1 MYLFFDTETT
11 GLSSNQD
18 HIVQLAWILTD
29 QDGNVIRDA
38 VHVIYPQGY
47 TIPWQAAAIHGITT
61 DHAKRNGIPLKTVL
75 SEFSDAA
82 ISAKALIAHNL
93 SFDLG
98 FLRSSYSRTN
108 TPSPLN
114 GKTEFCTMKSSTDWC
129 KLPPSR
135 GKSGYKWPKLTELHY
150 RIFKYEFPNAHNA
163 QADVQA
169 CMNCFW
175 KLVDLGVI
183 TIPSHL
189 RSSQTSASSTVTP
202 ASPTNTTTTPS
213 VRLNTQHPTTPS
225 IAPAPKP
232 TPQPVKISKL
242 VTDEEE
248 LKSPAYLQTI
258 RRILDQTW
266 KSSSSDIGDL
276 PKSIFNQEDLDKY
289 GLDRCRYIARAGL
302 IAKYVVSSE
311 FRNSTK
317 YLQLNIEDD
326 IKKYGDIML
335 DLVFRVAYDRNYQYL
350 TYISWRDTINKA
362 KSLMEQRRQE
372 GITIKEQEEDKK
384 KTIQVK
390 SESEDNAKQS
400 LLEEI
405 KTHNDKVGIIVN
417 QMAGLYTTNKQNT
430 TILKPAPTAN
440 DTPVTTQAL
449 ITIPKPTIEPPRA
462 TGNSTV
468 KSAIQHEHSK
478 NQKKLFPKLIAG
490 EYGLAK
496 TFWVFG
502 IIPDFIML
510 PVIWVVENLL
520 KHNRDIPLILTLIL
534 IAYLIYRPIVL
545 IGTWRASTMY
555 SGFKLWKYLSRAHVI
570 LGTLNLFLGAAEGFK
585 AFQYSDTVN
594 LYAENST
601 SKYSYTDK
609 SSNATTSTTASI
621 TPSSYSS
628 FNNQT
633 IQSNSMQTA
642 STVATTT
649 DPISIT
655 TNSTSKYP
663 IYFAADL
670 PPTENIPIEAPLC
683 YKFMVEG
690 PEGQLNKLKKKYPS
704 LYGYAIYANND
715 GSKTL
720 VAKRSGA
727 NGEEVSYYYSTSAA
741 RCNDYQQ
748 QRLEIDSASSNL
760 SVTGDE
766 GFDAYNR
773 GDYKTAFNVWK
784 KQAENGDEVAQC
796 NLGSMY
802 QHGLGVKEDAYQAYS
817 WYRKSAINSNSDCQY
832 NLGLVY
838 LNGYGAEKNTKEAV
852 KWFIKA
858 AQQGDQDAKQILK
871 DLGK

>member
-276 PKSIFNQEDLDKY
+276 PNSIFNQEDLDKY

-317 YLQLNIEDD
+317 YLQLNIDD
-326 IKKYGDIML
+326 SITKYGNVML
-335 DLVFRVAYDRNYQYL
+335 DLVFRVTYDHHYQWL
-350 TYISWRDTINKA
+350 TYISWQDTINKA
-362 KSLMEQRRQE
+362 KSLMEQKRQE
-372 GITIKEQEEDKK
+372 EARIKARDAEIKRAMEEQSKKSKEEDAKKQELFDKIKSHNTAVGRQVNQLAGLNTTTEKPNQDALNTKSQSDRPKYTPSSNSPEVINHAAIIESPIKIDSPKEQKK
-384 KTIQVK
+384 F
-390 SESEDNAKQS
+390 
-400 LLEEI
+400 
-405 KTHNDKVGIIVN
+405 
-417 QMAGLYTTNKQNT
+417 
-430 TILKPAPTAN
+430 
-440 DTPVTTQAL
+440 
-449 ITIPKPTIEPPRA
+449 
-462 TGNSTV
+462 
-468 KSAIQHEHSK
+468 
-478 NQKKLFPKLIAG
+478 FPKLITG

-496 TFWVFG
+496 TFWIFG
-502 IIPDFIML
+502 IIPDFIIY
-510 PVIWVVENLL
+510 PVIMIIENSLN
-520 KHNRDIPLILTLIL
+520 HNHDIPSILVFMLIT
-534 IAYLIYRPIVL
+534 YLIYRPIVL
-545 IGTWRASTMY
+545 IGTWHASTAY
-555 SGFKLWKYLSRAHVI
+555 SGLKLWKYLSRAHVI
-570 LGTLNLFLGAAEGFK
+570 LGALGALGGVVELIKDPQYPGTNSFVAERPSS
-585 AFQYSDTVN
+585 AR
-594 LYAENST
+594 NST
-601 SKYSYTDK
+601 NLTSNTGKSAYIPSPSTSFANTSKQTNPTNSWD
-609 SSNATTSTTASI
+609 TTSI
-621 TPSSYSS
+621 TPAMSTPTS
-628 FNNQT
+628 QT
-633 IQSNSMQTA
+633 G
-642 STVATTT
+642 
-649 DPISIT
+649 
-655 TNSTSKYP
+655 KYP

-670 PPTENIPIEAPLC
+670 PPTDNIPSEAPLC

-690 PEGQLNKLKKKYPS
+690 LEEQLKKLKKKYPD
-704 LYGYAIYANND
+704 LYGYSIYTNSG

-720 VAKRSGA
+720 IAKRKDKGA
-727 NGEEVSYYYSTSAA
+727 KEISYFYSTSPNECTKHQKSRNITNETKPPIAS
-741 RCNDYQQ
+741 QP
-748 QRLEIDSASSNL
+748 RLDGVYTGNGSNADL
-760 SVTGDE
+760 RIFV
-766 GFDAYNR
+766 
-773 GDYKTAFNVWK
+773 
-784 KQAENGDEVAQC
+784 ENGGASFKLRGNACTGELEGIVEVVSKDNWRVIASESSCVINMQRDSP
-796 NLGSMY
+796 LSFTV
-802 QHGLGVKEDAYQAYS
+802 QEGLGCTHYHGFRCEFTGYVT
-817 WYRKSAINSNSDCQY
+817 KSQ
-832 NLGLVY
+832 
-838 LNGYGAEKNTKEAV
+838 
-852 KWFIKA
+852 
-858 AQQGDQDAKQILK
+858 
-871 DLGK
+871 

>member
-189 RSSQTSASSTVTP
+189 RSRQTSASSTVTP

-289 GLDRCRYIARAGL
+289 GLDRCRYIAQSGL

-317 YLQLNIEDD
+317 YLQLNIDD
-326 IKKYGDIML
+326 SITKYGNVML
-335 DLVFRVAYDRNYQYL
+335 DRVFRVTYDNHYQWL
-350 TYISWRDTINKA
+350 TYISWQDTINKA
-362 KSLMEQRRQE
+362 KSLMEQKRQE
-372 GITIKEQEEDKK
+372 EARFKARDAEIKKAMEEQSKKSKEEDAKKQELFDKIKSHNTAVGRQVNQLAGLNTTTAKPNKDASYPNSQPDRPKYTPSSNSQEAINHATIIKSPIKIDSPKEQKK
-384 KTIQVK
+384 F
-390 SESEDNAKQS
+390 
-400 LLEEI
+400 
-405 KTHNDKVGIIVN
+405 
-417 QMAGLYTTNKQNT
+417 
-430 TILKPAPTAN
+430 
-440 DTPVTTQAL
+440 
-449 ITIPKPTIEPPRA
+449 
-462 TGNSTV
+462 
-468 KSAIQHEHSK
+468 
-478 NQKKLFPKLIAG
+478 FPKLIAG

-510 PVIWVVENLL
+510 PMIWVIENLL
-520 KHNRDIPLILTLIL
+520 KHNHDIPPFLFLAPV
-534 IAYLIYRPIVL
+534 AYLIYRSFVF
-545 IGTWRASTMY
+545 IGTWRAATLY
-555 SGFKLWKYLSRAHVI
+555 SGPTLWKYLSRAHVI
-570 LGTLNLFLGAAEGFK
+570 LGALNALGAVVVISK
-585 AFQYSDTVN
+585 APQYPDT
-594 LYAENST
+594 
-601 SKYSYTDK
+601 
-609 SSNATTSTTASI
+609 NA
-621 TPSSYSS
+621 
-628 FNNQT
+628 
-633 IQSNSMQTA
+633 
-642 STVATTT
+642 
-649 DPISIT
+649 
-655 TNSTSKYP
+655 
-663 IYFAADL
+663 
-670 PPTENIPIEAPLC
+670 
-683 YKFMVEG
+683 
-690 PEGQLNKLKKKYPS
+690 
-704 LYGYAIYANND
+704 
-715 GSKTL
+715 L
-720 VAKRSGA
+720 VAEQPRSINLKRAVGDSG
-727 NGEEVSYYYSTSAA
+727 N
-741 RCNDYQQ
+741 
-748 QRLEIDSASSNL
+748 
-760 SVTGDE
+760 
-766 GFDAYNR
+766 
-773 GDYKTAFNVWK
+773 
-784 KQAENGDEVAQC
+784 
-796 NLGSMY
+796 
-802 QHGLGVKEDAYQAYS
+802 H
-817 WYRKSAINSNSDCQY
+817 AIH
-832 NLGLVY
+832 
-838 LNGYGAEKNTKEAV
+838 
-852 KWFIKA
+852 
-858 AQQGDQDAKQILK
+858 
-871 DLGK
+871 